1 MVAAESRQ
9 RNRDRPGGRKQR
21 GAGDPARARRQRGRC
36 EAGQQHGEA
45 GRGGR
50 AGVVCSDEA
59 LIEFAQRG
67 GGSLSEAEDRIC
79 AALEVDG
86 GRRHIGDRDQPR
98 QSGRGRVKD
107 PVEAPSHDCDR
118 IPGDVVM
125 RARRRQGDV
134 DRERGGPGRNLDQR
148 FVVLPAGEAGDTP
161 AGDEGLQRL
170 LARHARPRSGHE
182 EPDGT
187 AVCLRPHFLRRDDEN
202 GDGLGAGR
210 SGSGQDA
217 EHGHARDRKP
227 DHAETVPPVTQT
239 IGESELG

>member
-1 MVAAESRQ
+1 
-9 RNRDRPGGRKQR
+9 
-21 GAGDPARARRQRGRC
+21 
-36 EAGQQHGEA
+36 
-45 GRGGR
+45 
-50 AGVVCSDEA
+50 VCSDEA

-67 GGSLSEAEDRIC
+67 GGSLSEAEDRIG

-161 AGDEGLQRL
+161 SGDEGLQRL
-170 LARHARPRSGHE
+170 LARHARPAPGTKR
-182 EPDGT
+182 PDGT
-187 AVCLRPHFLRRDDEN
+187 AVCLRPHFLCRDDEN
-202 GDGLGAGR
+202 GDGSARADPASARTPSTATPAIASRIMPRPYRPSRR
-210 SGSGQDA
+210 SA
-217 EHGHARDRKP
+217 EARSI
-227 DHAETVPPVTQT
+227 E
-239 IGESELG
+239 ELA